1 MSEYFLKVLEGEDVE
16 QYALGSEAR
25 YVVSWAGPEE
35 IVRVWDGENV
45 WLVPASRLVVMK
57 CRDLGSSRN
66 KR

>member
-16 QYALGSEAR
+16 QYGLGPEAR
-25 YVVSWAGPEE
+25 YVVSWAGNEE

-57 CRDLGSSRN
+57 CRDLGSSR
-66 KR
+66 KQR